1 MATWRFYGR
10 KFFLDELRA
19 IFARRTWFFLKI
31 SGRRRIGKTALIQ
44 QCLQAVCSNQEIFYV
59 QIPGSEPAGMMS
71 AISDALETFR
81 VPTERFPRPQS
92 LHQLAKSL
100 AAMAQAGYI
109 IVLDEF
115 QYLNRKGYEEFCSL
129 LQAEV
134 DGLSAKA
141 DSIRGGLIVLGSVHT
156 EMAAILD
163 NRSAPLYSRITDSI
177 ELPHLDISSILEIL
191 RDHSD
196 GDCDRLLF
204 LWNLFEG
211 VPKFYRDCFERG
223 VLGAPRQE
231 LLRKIFFESSSP
243 LRSEAENWFLRE
255 LRGRYNVVLKFVA
268 RHPGSMHNNLVQAI
282 LDIDGGSKKQ
292 IGGYLQGLVD
302 RYGLIEKKLPI
313 FAKSEARKNRYYL
326 SDNFLQAWLAALA
339 GPISALAFRPTEQLL
354 READHKLIET
364 EGRSL
369 EKLTRQLYE
378 ERSRLAIGDF
388 QLTEAIGGYWDRSDI
403 EIDLIAC
410 NRDEKIIRFVSC
422 KRSAKKL
429 LADANN
435 LRAHANRFLKAK
447 TEFRDWHSEFAGVAP
462 KLDEEQRA
470 ILQSHEMIPQDLG
483 DLTRGLAPSQR

>member
-1 MATWRFYGR
+1 M
-10 KFFLDELRA
+10 
-19 IFARRTWFFLKI
+19 
-31 SGRRRIGKTALIQ
+31 
-44 QCLQAVCSNQEIFYV
+44 
-59 QIPGSEPAGMMS
+59 
-71 AISDALETFR
+71 
-81 VPTERFPRPQS
+81 
-92 LHQLAKSL
+92 
-100 AAMAQAGYI
+100 
-109 IVLDEF
+109 
-115 QYLNRKGYEEFCSL
+115 
-129 LQAEV
+129 
-134 DGLSAKA
+134 
-141 DSIRGGLIVLGSVHT
+141 
-156 EMAAILD
+156 
-163 NRSAPLYSRITDSI
+163 YSRITDSI